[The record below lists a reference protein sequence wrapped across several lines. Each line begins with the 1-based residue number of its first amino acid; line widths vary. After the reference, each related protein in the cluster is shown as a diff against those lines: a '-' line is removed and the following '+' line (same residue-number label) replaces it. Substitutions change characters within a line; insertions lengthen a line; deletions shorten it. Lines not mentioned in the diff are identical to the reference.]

1 MSSPVGVNVE
11 SRVRGPEISW
21 KIMSLPA
28 VRQAAGT
35 SQEICRKST
44 YGGNQMGIFLEIS
57 RNDVYGNERV
67 NFPSPA

>member
-1 MSSPVGVNVE
+1 MP
-11 SRVRGPEISW
+11 
-21 KIMSLPA
+21 LPA

-44 YGGNQMGIFLEIS
+44 YDGNQMGIFLEIS